1 MIKIFALLV
10 AVSVILIGVACG
22 PSAMDS
28 PPPTAETVRAELA
41 EFRAGR
47 LERAARGLPTKNY
60 DDQIALRERQLRAI
74 DALQA
79 TAP

>member
-1 MIKIFALLV
+1 MIKIFALLG
-10 AVSVILIGVACG
+10 AISVILIGVACR

-28 PPPTAETVRAELA
+28 PPPSAATVRAELV
-41 EFRAGR
+41 EFRALR

-60 DDQIALRERQLRAI
+60 DDQIALRERQLCALE
-74 DALQA
+74 ALQA